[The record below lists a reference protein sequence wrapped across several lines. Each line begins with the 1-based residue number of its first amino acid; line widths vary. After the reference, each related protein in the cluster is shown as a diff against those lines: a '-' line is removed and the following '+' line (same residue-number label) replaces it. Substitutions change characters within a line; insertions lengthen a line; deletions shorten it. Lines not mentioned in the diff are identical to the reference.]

1 MTGTSPGCPST
12 VPRKSTSGAKA
23 GQNHG
28 AGSTNIARVILA
40 RRIGISRTPERPY
53 PDCRYG
59 YTASG
64 LEGLKV
70 GARSKSTGFKGLAP
84 AAGMGYYGAG

>member
-1 MTGTSPGCPST
+1 MVDRNEPGVPFGGTQEVNQRS
-12 VPRKSTSGAKA
+12 KA

-53 PDCRYG
+53 P
-59 YTASG
+59 TAATATQHLG
-64 LEGLKV
+64 
-70 GARSKSTGFKGLAP
+70 
-84 AAGMGYYGAG
+84 